1 MRKVQWRPSNT
12 SDQDEGDTV
21 VEIQMNFPSYL
32 KLWCESSSSR
42 INRALGDFFGFLAC
56 CCSTSSASC
65 FVASFVAVSCRQETL
80 KSNNRYHLG
89 FFLRISLHTDA
100 FGLPNQVNM
109 GMKGPPKT
117 RVALYMAKVKGQA
130 FTPTRHEL
138 VLSGVCLLKPTLP
151 SMLDVVLCSSGP

>member
-1 MRKVQWRPSNT
+1 MSRESFASRRWRRSVAEWRFTRSTRRCNIRST
-12 SDQDEGDTV
+12 RRTFLGH
-21 VEIQMNFPSYL
+21 
-32 KLWCESSSSR
+32 R
-42 INRALGDFFGFLAC
+42 RRAAGGFFGFLAC